1 MQRPSDGEFVRR
13 VLIAAGIVLLGWALF
28 SVRDLLLVILAALLL
43 SLALRAAAEGLHRRL
58 GVPRRWALAFTILA
72 VLALLGAAA
81 WLFGAEVVAQVD
93 VLREALPRAWNA
105 LLQRYGDTV
114 VADQLR
120 SRMADASPD
129 GAALLAG
136 VGAAVSTVTG
146 VAGAVLLA
154 FVGAIYLAAD
164 PDLYQAGLL
173 KLVPGPRRDLARVAL
188 GETARALRLWL
199 LGQLVS
205 MSVIGV
211 LTGLGLAWVGLP
223 SALALGL
230 LAGLLAFV
238 PLVGPI
244 VSAIPALLLALADGA
259 ATVGWTL
266 AVFVGVQQI
275 EGNVVMPFV
284 QRRMVDLPPA
294 LLLFAIVAA
303 GTLLGPLGALLAAPL
318 TVVVFVLVKRLY
330 VREALDTP
338 TPLPGEERGD

>member
-1 MQRPSDGEFVRR
+1 MITRDRVGNLTVR
-13 VLIAAGIVLLGWALF
+13 VISLCA
-28 SVRDLLLVILAALLL
+28 LLLVFDGFDIGAIGYLLPALARSWARAPSDLTPAIVLGGVGML
-43 SLALRAAAEGLHRRL
+43 SGSMIAGPLGDARGRKPVIIASVAIFGVFSIASAFSVSPASLAGFRL
-58 GVPRRWALAFTILA
+58 
-72 VLALLGAAA
+72 
-81 WLFGAEVVAQVD
+81 
-93 VLREALPRAWNA
+93 
-105 LLQRYGDTV
+105 
-114 VADQLR
+114 
-120 SRMADASPD
+120 
-129 GAALLAG
+129 
-136 VGAAVSTVTG
+136 
-146 VAGAVLLA
+146 
-154 FVGAIYLAAD
+154 
-164 PDLYQAGLL
+164 
-173 KLVPGPRRDLARVAL
+173 
-188 GETARALRLWL
+188 
-199 LGQLVS
+199 
-205 MSVIGV
+205 

>member
-28 SVRDLLLVILAALLL
+28 SVRDLLLVILAALLQ
-43 SLALRAAAEGLHRRL
+43 SLAFRAAAEGLHRRL
-58 GVPRRWALAFTILA
+58 GVPLRWALAFTILA

>member
-164 PDLYQAGLL
+164 PGLYQAGLL

>member
-1 MQRPSDGEFVRR
+1 MGQTINPTGKKIIKVETEF
-13 VLIAAGIVLLGWALF
+13 AG
-28 SVRDLLLVILAALLL
+28 RTL
-43 SLALRAAAEGLHRRL
+43 SLEVGRL
-58 GVPRRWALAFTILA
+58 GFRTTAS
-72 VLALLGAAA
+72 
-81 WLFGAEVVAQVD
+81 VVA
-93 VLREALPRAWNA
+93 
-105 LLQRYGDTV
+105 RYGDTV

-164 PDLYQAGLL
+164 PGLYQAGLL

>member
-58 GVPRRWALAFTILA
+58 GVPLRWALAFTILA

-173 KLVPGPRRDLARVAL
+173 KLVPGPRRDLAHVAL

>member
-58 GVPRRWALAFTILA
+58 GVPLRWALAFTILA

-81 WLFGAEVVAQVD
+81 WLFGAEVVSQVD

-164 PDLYQAGLL
+164 PGLYQAGLL

>member
-1 MQRPSDGEFVRR
+1 MGDD
-13 VLIAAGIVLLGWALF
+13 LYAA
-28 SVRDLLLVILAALLL
+28 R
-43 SLALRAAAEGLHRRL
+43 
-58 GVPRRWALAFTILA
+58 
-72 VLALLGAAA
+72 
-81 WLFGAEVVAQVD
+81 
-93 VLREALPRAWNA
+93 
-105 LLQRYGDTV
+105 
-114 VADQLR
+114 
-120 SRMADASPD
+120 
-129 GAALLAG
+129 
-136 VGAAVSTVTG
+136 
-146 VAGAVLLA
+146 
-154 FVGAIYLAAD
+154 AIYLAAD
-164 PDLYQAGLL
+164 PGLYQAGLL

>member
-58 GVPRRWALAFTILA
+58 GVPLRWALAFTILA

-164 PDLYQAGLL
+164 PGLYQAGLL

>member
-1 MQRPSDGEFVRR
+1 MDRASDGEFVRR
-13 VLIAAGIVLLGWALF
+13 VLIVAGIVLLGWALF
-28 SVRDLLLVILAALLL
+28 RVRDLLLVILAALLL
-43 SLALRAAAEGLHRRL
+43 SLALRAAAEALHRRL
-58 GVPRRWALAFTILA
+58 GVPLRWALAFTIVAL
-72 VLALLGAAA
+72 LALLGAAA

-93 VLREALPRAWNA
+93 VLREALPRAWDA

-114 VADQLR
+114 VVDQLR

-146 VAGAVLLA
+146 VAGAALLA
-154 FVGAIYLAAD
+154 FIGAIYLAAD
-164 PDLYQAGLL
+164 PGLYQTGLL

-244 VSAIPALLLALADGA
+244 VSAIPALLLALADGG

-275 EGNVVMPFV
+275 EGNLVMPFV

-318 TVVVFVLVKRLY
+318 TVIVFVLTKRLY

-338 TPLPGEERGD
+338 TPLPGE